1 MASDN
6 SHEIIFDTRRRCY
19 KTINGKYLIWP
30 PHYRLSRHRWVDS
43 FNDNAELATLRMAIQ
58 SNSDTAI
65 FLEHCRIHKQSFTEE
80 SLGRLKQRMSRLPT
94 NVDKFMHGMRLNNLK
109 ERLAEMEKKQRQRE
123 NMRQYELM
131 KTYLDNKR
139 LLETGQLQSEE
150 QLAEKEKKKRQSE
163 NMQRYRVLYEWQ
175 RDVERLKADERRRE
189 ELQNAWTGPGTG
201 DEIGTAIRARA
212 CHRTAE

>member
-19 KTINGKYLIWP
+19 KTLNGKYLIWP

-43 FNDNAELATLRMAIQ
+43 FNNNAELATLRMAVQ
-58 SNSDTAI
+58 SDSDTAI
-65 FLEHCRIHKQSFTEE
+65 FLEHCRIHKQSFTDE
-80 SLGRLKQRMSRLPT
+80 SFERLKQRTSRLPT

-131 KTYLDNKR
+131 KMYLDNKR

-150 QLAEKEKKKRQSE
+150 QLAEMEKRKRQSE
-163 NMQRYRVLYEWQ
+163 NMQRYRELYEWQ
-175 RDVERLKADERRRE
+175 RDMDQPKVDERRRAE
-189 ELQNAWTGPGTG
+189 MQNAWRGPGTG
-201 DEIGTAIRARA
+201 DEIGPGVRAKAYHRA
-212 CHRTAE
+212 AE